1 MSGKH
6 LWPHFDFK
14 QHRKQTWLHLVTAL
28 VISLISIKTKFLNLS
43 STLSLNITKFWE
55 KRNSFSCA
63 HERLFF
69 CLMTFPKLACGLG
82 WFVGGFLFALGFL
95 FVGRGGVLNGHKV
108 QNKDFRCESL
118 ILKFLGVA
126 EPTSEQGVETPRN

>member
-1 MSGKH
+1 
-6 LWPHFDFK
+6 
-14 QHRKQTWLHLVTAL
+14 
-28 VISLISIKTKFLNLS
+28 
-43 STLSLNITKFWE
+43 
-55 KRNSFSCA
+55 
-63 HERLFF
+63 
-69 CLMTFPKLACGLG
+69 MTFPKLACGLG

-126 EPTSEQGVETPRN
+126 EPTSEQGVETPRNSDVSKSLTLCYTNQCVLDLLSFSLLKWERDLCAYSGITKLKPVNPWEVLRSHTNKNHINKHR